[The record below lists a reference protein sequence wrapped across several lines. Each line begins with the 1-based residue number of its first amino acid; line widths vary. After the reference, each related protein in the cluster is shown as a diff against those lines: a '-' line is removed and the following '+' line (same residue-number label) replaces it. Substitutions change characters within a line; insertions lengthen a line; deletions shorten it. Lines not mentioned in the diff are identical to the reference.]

1 MWFAQNRAALR
12 QRYRSRYQH
21 PCAQVAVGGSSAR
34 TPERVPMRLTG
45 KSAICLSS
53 PCREN
58 ISVSAEPKSVL
69 ESPPS
74 RPSEGRIAIVT
85 DAGWDAVD
93 AATSGAHV
101 IAGRVLWARERSDG
115 AQTNGA
121 EADGKTVWS
130 WHPLLVSSWRRRRRP
145 DRVRPTLIR

>member
-1 MWFAQNRAALR
+1 
-12 QRYRSRYQH
+12 
-21 PCAQVAVGGSSAR
+21 
-34 TPERVPMRLTG
+34 MRLTG

-130 WHPLLVSSWRRRRRP
+130 WHPLLVSSRRRFRQP
-145 DRVRPTLIR
+145 NRVRQNL